1 VPSATTGAND
11 QAKSSHE
18 DNPGHAVV
26 DRARESSAS
35 RAATSYRRP
44 PSRRAQALSARA
56 VAVTTIITTTNPVAA
71 VAEAAAPS
79 NAGYHRQQVS
89 IDRPLATGS
98 MAPQYKAVPPPKY
111 YGESDP
117 HKFLMCYEA
126 SIASVGGDDT
136 TLTKSFIISLEN
148 AAGNWYAR
156 LQPISITS
164 WGRGS

>member
-26 DRARESSAS
+26 DRARESSTS
-35 RAATSYRRP
+35 RAA
-44 PSRRAQALSARA
+44 
-56 VAVTTIITTTNPVAA
+56 TTIITTTNPVAA
-71 VAEAAAPS
+71 IAEAAAPS

-111 YGESDP
+111 YRESDP

>member
-26 DRARESSAS
+26 DQARESSTS
-35 RAATSYRRP
+35 RAA
-44 PSRRAQALSARA
+44 
-56 VAVTTIITTTNPVAA
+56 TTIITTTNPVAA

-89 IDRPLATGS
+89 IDRLLATGS